1 MQNKTDAMPSE
12 SLPLGDENLVDEA
25 LQEPSAAKLSE
36 MEDPEDAKMKEDALN
51 AAREAVSKQRKIT
64 DAFDTEYMKLQQT
77 SDMEGPSIDVSVSG
91 SGNIDLHNP

>member
-1 MQNKTDAMPSE
+1 MQNKTDAMPSG
-12 SLPLGDENLVDEA
+12 SLPTGDESLVDEA
-25 LQEPSAAKLSE
+25 LLEPSAEKLSE
-36 MEDPEDAKMKEDALN
+36 VEDPEDAKIKEDALK

>member
-12 SLPLGDENLVDEA
+12 PLPIGDENLADKVI
-25 LQEPSAAKLSE
+25 LEPSAAKLSE
-36 MEDPEDAKMKEDALN
+36 VEDPEVAKMKEDALK

-77 SDMEGPSIDVSVSG
+77 SDMEGPSLDVSVSG